1 MGVECIHYLC
11 CFKLGDRT
19 SRRDIPCYVHAWLV
33 GLNPFF
39 RSSSLLIHPRQWT
52 YWIAAIVAAVITL
65 MAVFMKESRAS
76 KLLEIGMRKVAKGRK
91 DR

>member
-1 MGVECIHYLC
+1 MGVECIHHLC
-11 CFKLGDRT
+11 CFKLGDWA
-19 SRRDIPCYVHAWLV
+19 SRRDIPCYVQTWLV
-33 GLNPFF
+33 GLSPLFMP
-39 RSSSLLIHPRQWT
+39 SSLLTNLRQWT

-65 MAVFMKESRAS
+65 LAVFMKESRAS

>member
-1 MGVECIHYLC
+1 M
-11 CFKLGDRT
+11 
-19 SRRDIPCYVHAWLV
+19 P
-33 GLNPFF
+33 
-39 RSSSLLIHPRQWT
+39 SSLLTNLRQWT

-65 MAVFMKESRAS
+65 LAVFMKESRAS